1 MTYLYVV
8 KFPVLYYV
16 WDCNTL
22 YCLYIQRKSRVDPS
36 VTLMLWVKYL
46 RENLKTIESQQQ
58 KHVHDAFERKKTLT
72 PNDI

>member
-1 MTYLYVV
+1 MLSN
-8 KFPVLYYV
+8 VLS
-16 WDCNTL
+16 
-22 YCLYIQRKSRVDPS
+22 YIIYGIATPYIVYIYSVNH